1 MDKIKKTDHFYLID
15 GSGYIFRAYYALP
28 PLTRKSDGLPVG
40 AVSGFCSMLFKLL
53 EDSKSNENL
62 QKPTHFAV
70 IFDAARKTFR
80 NEIYSDYKA
89 NRSEAP
95 DDLAPQFEYIRKSV
109 VAFNLPSVDL
119 PNYEADD
126 LIATYVEQIL
136 AKGAKVTIVSSDKDL
151 MQLYRKD
158 VRIFD
163 PMKNKFITPEDIVTK
178 FGVGPEKVIDVQSLA
193 GDSSD
198 NVPGVPGIGVKTAAE
213 LINKYGTLEKLLDN
227 AQEIKQNKRRETLIE
242 NKDKAIISKK
252 LVTLMKDAPVERKLE
267 EFHLKKIDKDKL
279 YKFLREMEFNRLL
292 SSVISAYGEPL
303 LEETAKETKPEKK
316 HQNISKKNYHLITNE
331 KEIDEWINEAEEAGE
346 LAIDTE
352 TSSLDA
358 HQADLVGISLSTKI
372 GKACYIP
379 IGHKFK
385 GCLKKETVIKKLK
398 PLLEDKSVKKI
409 GQNIKFDFIV
419 LYKQG
424 INMNSME
431 DTMLMSYVLDA
442 GKNRHNMDTLSEI
455 HLQHKTISFKEIV
468 GTGKKEINFSDVEL
482 DKAMEYAAEDADITY
497 RLYKIFSKNLKLE
510 KLTNIYEIF
519 EKPLIKILAFMEIE
533 GIKIDNK
540 FLKVLSEKFEKK
552 ISKLEKEVFKISK
565 KEFNIASPKQLG
577 EIIYNDLKIAV
588 LKKTRKGSFATNA
601 SVLEDLAFKGHEFPK
616 LILDWRQVSKLKNTY
631 SDALPE
637 HINPN
642 TKRVHTSFLLA
653 ATTTGRLASSD
664 PNLQNI
670 PIKSEDGKDI
680 RKAFIAEKGFTL
692 ISADYNQIE
701 MRILADLA
709 EVKELKKAFNNNEDI
724 HSLTAS
730 QVFNVNIKKVDQD
743 MRRKAKAINFG
754 IIYGIS
760 QYGLA
765 KQINVSNHE
774 ADEFLNAYFLK
785 FPEIKIYMDN
795 TIKFCRK
802 SGYVTN
808 IFGRRSHF
816 NGINDKNFNVRNFQE
831 RAAINAPIQGSAS
844 EIMRLA
850 MIRLNKKFESI
861 KNNKSKILLQ
871 IHDELIFEV
880 PVKEVKNITE
890 IIKDEM
896 TSVTKSDL
904 HTFSTPLT
912 VDVNTGDNWGILH

>member
-252 LVTLMKDAPVERKLE
+252 LVTLMKDAPIERKLE

-358 HQADLVGISLSTKI
+358 HQTDLVGISLSTKI

-577 EIIYNDLKIAV
+577 EIIYNDLKIAI

-709 EVKELKKAFNNNEDI
+709 EVKELKKAFSNNEDI

-730 QVFNVNIKKVDQD
+730 QVFNVDIKKVDQD

-896 TSVTKSDL
+896 TSVTESDL